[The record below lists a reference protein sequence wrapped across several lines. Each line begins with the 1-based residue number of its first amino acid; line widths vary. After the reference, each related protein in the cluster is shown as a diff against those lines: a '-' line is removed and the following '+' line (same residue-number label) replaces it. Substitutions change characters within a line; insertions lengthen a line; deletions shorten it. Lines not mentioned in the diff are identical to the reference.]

1 LSVDVGVI
9 LPAQIRCSGYIVGGP
24 RRLGAIPSV
33 TQGWAGRRPGR
44 ESFSS
49 EYGALA
55 GACGAVVDLTAYA
68 FTMEVR
74 LIIFVGLSI
83 LIFAYFVANC
93 VVGDSLGARR
103 REGRR
108 GRHRTAVVA
117 AGSGRGSVVEGEA
130 V

>member
-1 LSVDVGVI
+1 

-33 TQGWAGRRPGR
+33 TQGWTGHRPGR

-55 GACGAVVDLTAYA
+55 GACGAVVDLTACA

-74 LIIFVGLSI
+74 LIIFVELSI
-83 LIFAYFVANC
+83 LIFAYVVANC

-108 GRHRTAVVA
+108 GRHRAAAVA
-117 AGSGRGSVVEGEA
+117 TGYGCSSVVEREGRGA
-130 V
+130 LDP